1 MLSDVQLQ
9 ENAVKMH
16 VPLEGIH
23 FKNCMPQKLKY
34 NVSYILNMED
44 ELTEE
49 GKPNDGSH
57 WVALQI
63 NKDRDGRIS
72 PIYFD
77 SFGCEPPVAVR
88 AAVKNFCGKFLPH
101 CSKDVQ
107 SLVSDTCG
115 CWVMAFLHWTNAS
128 QFRSGELY
136 SDVACFLDMFSDLNV
151 ETDFH
156 KNEYVLKH
164 FFRSD
169 DESLR
174 VAIEI

>member
-1 MLSDVQLQ
+1 MLSDAQL
-9 ENAVKMH
+9 EDMAVKMR
-16 VPLEGIH
+16 VPLEGIF
-23 FKNCMPQKLKY
+23 FKDCLPAKLKF
-34 NVSYILNMED
+34 NRSYILNLESEVD
-44 ELTEE
+44 EE
-49 GKPNDGSH
+49 GRPNDGSH
-57 WVALQI
+57 WTALQI
-63 NKDRDGRIS
+63 NKNKDGTVQ

-77 SFGCEPPVAVR
+77 SFGCDPPLAVR

-115 CWVMAFLHWTNAS
+115 YWCMAWLHWINAS

-169 DESLR
+169 DASLR
-174 VAIEI
+174 VPIEI

>member
-1 MLSDVQLQ
+1 MLSDAQL
-9 ENAVKMH
+9 EEMAPKLR
-16 VPLEGIH
+16 VPLEGIF
-23 FKNCMPQKLKY
+23 FKNCLPSKLKY

-63 NKDRDGRIS
+63 NKEKDGKIS

-77 SFGCEPPVAVR
+77 SFGVEPPVAVR
-88 AAVKNFCGKFLPH
+88 TAVENFCGKHLPH

-107 SLVSDTCG
+107 SLVADTCG
-115 CWVMAFLHWTNAS
+115 YWVLAFLHFINAS
-128 QFRSGELY
+128 QFRCGDLY
-136 SDVACFLDMFSDLNV
+136 SDAHGFLDLFSDLSV
-151 ETDFH
+151 ETDH
-156 KNEYVLKH
+156 HRNEWLLKH

-169 DESLR
+169 DPSRR
-174 VAIEI
+174 VPIEI

>member
-9 ENAVKMH
+9 EIAVKMH
-16 VPLEGIH
+16 VPLAGIH

-63 NKDRDGRIS
+63 NKKDGKIQ

-77 SFGCEPPVAVR
+77 SFGVAPPVAVR
-88 AAVKNFCGKFLPH
+88 TAVESFCGKHLPH
-101 CSKDVQ
+101 TSKDIQ
-107 SLVSDTCG
+107 SLVSDMCG
-115 CWVMAFLHWTNAS
+115 YYCLAFLHWINAS
-128 QFRSGELY
+128 QFRCGDLY
-136 SDVACFLDMFSDLNV
+136 ADSHAFLDMFSDLNI
-151 ETDFH
+151 ETDH
-156 KNEYVLKH
+156 CRNEYILKH

-169 DESLR
+169 DPSLR